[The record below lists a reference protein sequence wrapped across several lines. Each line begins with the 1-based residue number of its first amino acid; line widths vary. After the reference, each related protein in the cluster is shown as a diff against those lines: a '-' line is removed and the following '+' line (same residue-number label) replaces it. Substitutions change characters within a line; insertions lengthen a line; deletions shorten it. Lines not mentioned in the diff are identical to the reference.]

1 MGTDLL
7 SMIYEAPIA
16 ERPWEALM
24 PELRRL
30 TRANGV
36 MLKLA
41 PAGLPGAETLFADA
55 EWDCRPTVRQY
66 RQVYQFLDPVRY
78 EGMAVGKCY
87 RFEDLIERDVLE
99 RSDFYHW
106 HLRPLNIEHA
116 FFFYVGR
123 HHGMDAWLRGSRSAA
138 QGRFTEE
145 ETQAVGRLMGHLGRA
160 VEIYARLEGLRAEAM
175 LYSRAVDAFGVGM
188 VLLDGTGTV
197 LAKNDEARA
206 LLGTRSPLLER
217 GQRLMFGPEQ
227 SHNLTELL
235 APLAQD
241 AGQAEL
247 MLTVEDTRG
256 DAVRILI
263 RKTDALLATSASN
276 PPAFALYFGRNRTQL
291 PTRMAERVAELLSIT
306 PTEARLVVLLAEGR
320 NLRDAAVRMKVTLT
334 TARTYCKRA
343 LAKTGTSRQADLVRL
358 ALTSLARLS

>member
-7 SMIYEAPIA
+7 SLIYQAPIA
-16 ERPWEALM
+16 DRPWEALM

-30 TRANGV
+30 TRASGV
-36 MLKLA
+36 MLKLE
-41 PAGLPGAETLFADA
+41 PAGLPGAETIFADA

-87 RFEDLIERDVLE
+87 RFEDLIRRDVLE
-99 RSDFYHW
+99 RSDFYQG

-138 QGRFTEE
+138 QGAFAAE
-145 ETQAVGRLMGHLGRA
+145 ETSGLEPLIGHLGRA
-160 VEIYARLEGLRAEAM
+160 VEIYAKLEGLRAEAM

-188 VLLDGTGTV
+188 VLLDGSGTV
-197 LAKNDEARA
+197 QAKNDEARTM
-206 LLGTRSPLLER
+206 LESRSPLLER

-227 SHNLTELL
+227 SHNLAELL
-235 APLAQD
+235 AQLGQD

-256 DAVRILI
+256 EAVRILI

-291 PTRMAERVAELLSIT
+291 PSRMAERVANLLSIT

-320 NLRDAAVRMKVTLT
+320 NLREAAVRMKVTLT